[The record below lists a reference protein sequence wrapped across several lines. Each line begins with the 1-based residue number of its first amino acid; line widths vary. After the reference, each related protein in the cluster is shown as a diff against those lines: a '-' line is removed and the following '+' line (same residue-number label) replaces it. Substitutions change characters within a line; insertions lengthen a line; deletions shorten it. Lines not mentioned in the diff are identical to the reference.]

1 MFILKDFLVSL
12 LQVFSELLS
21 LGFGFLYVV
30 LVIRII
36 LSWLG
41 VEYYYNSVVQ
51 LIYAISEPILRPF
64 RRLPLQ
70 IGMFD
75 FSPILAF
82 VALRFLDSFLTMVLR
97 DISRM
102 LM

>member
-21 LGFGFLYVV
+21 LGFGLLYIILV
-30 LVIRII
+30 LRII

-41 VEYYYNSVVQ
+41 IEYYYNSFVQ
-51 LIYAISEPILRPF
+51 LIYSISEPILRPF

-70 IGMFD
+70 IGMLD

-82 VALRFLDSFLTMVLR
+82 ITLRFLDSFFSMVLR
-97 DISRM
+97 DIAQM